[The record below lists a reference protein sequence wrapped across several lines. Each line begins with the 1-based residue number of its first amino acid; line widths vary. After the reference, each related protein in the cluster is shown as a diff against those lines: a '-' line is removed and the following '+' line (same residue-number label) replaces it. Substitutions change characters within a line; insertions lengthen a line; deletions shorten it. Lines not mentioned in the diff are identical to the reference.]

1 MSSFYPACTGVFIS
15 SIKLLCF
22 SDGLSAVPVFP
33 LTVYTACRVWARA
46 SGSPVP
52 NLCHLSLKNDSPE
65 HPSTCVYE
73 GQVYVIYFYR
83 QAMCDWIMQGLGVG
97 CCGGGG
103 KLSSSF

>member
-22 SDGLSAVPVFP
+22 SDGLFAVPVFP
-33 LTVYTACRVWARA
+33 LTVYTACHVWAGA